1 MDYPKIESEVHYRWR
16 ELLMS
21 LRDYSTV
28 VLLRFVPFCLGRGVV
43 EMGKQKEGK
52 WFKPSFY
59 LQGFYTA
66 EQHPRHKEFPWTT
79 QLIYRLAALF
89 LNVFYWLYIFLWDQH
104 TISFKDT
111 LLLHTMKVIASTL
124 TERGGWVSFAITPVF
139 SIFKLLFESVHRVT
153 QHWTQHTQCEVL
165 HTHAH
170 TSGNRYSV
178 CGSLLP
184 PKQQYETEEYP
195 EIGNQSVSSS
205 STEESQLDWMSQFHF
220 PFEVTIRTM

>member
-1 MDYPKIESEVHYRWR
+1 MVQAKVLPA
-16 ELLMS
+16 ELPYLRAAS
-21 LRDYSTV
+21 LEQRIPINNSINIQT
-28 VLLRFVPFCLGRGVV
+28 RCTF
-43 EMGKQKEGK
+43 
-52 WFKPSFY
+52 FKC
-59 LQGFYTA
+59 
-66 EQHPRHKEFPWTT
+66 
-79 QLIYRLAALF
+79 
-89 LNVFYWLYIFLWDQH
+89 
-104 TISFKDT
+104 
-111 LLLHTMKVIASTL
+111 LLLVVHFLMRSTHHFFQGHLAPEYVTLFGLAMKVIASTL